1 MKKTGYIIM
10 QVAVY
15 LILLGGIGDI
25 IYSFSVES
33 IIPAH
38 LDYLKITSA
47 DVSPQLRN
55 LDLGFMRGI
64 GGFIVAVGIGA
75 LALLYTSIKTDNRY
89 ALWGMLLMI
98 TIGEGNNV
106 LQMILLDSPFYA
118 MPLAYVIIIWIGAIL
133 WLTEKKKEKEKPA
146 ANTV

>member
-10 QVAVY
+10 QVAIY
-15 LILLGGIGDI
+15 LILFGGIGDI
-25 IYSFSVES
+25 LYSFSVET

-38 LDYLKITSA
+38 LDYLNISGE

-64 GGFIVAVGIGA
+64 GGFIIAVGIGS
-75 LALLYTSIKTDNRY
+75 LTLLYTSVKRNDRF

-118 MPLAYVIIIWIGAIL
+118 MPLFYLILTWIGAML
-133 WLTEKKKEKEKPA
+133 WVMGKEKKLH
-146 ANTV
+146 VS

>member
-10 QVAVY
+10 QVAIY

-25 IYSFSVES
+25 IYSFSVET

-38 LDYLKITSA
+38 LDYLKISSQE
-47 DVSPQLRN
+47 VSPQLRN

-64 GGFIVAVGIGA
+64 GGFIIAVGIGS
-75 LALLYTSIKTDNRY
+75 LTLLYTSVKAGSRL

-98 TIGEGNNV
+98 TVGEGNNV

-118 MPLAYVIIIWIGAIL
+118 MPLLYLILIWIGAML
-133 WLTEKKKEKEKPA
+133 WVSGKEKMPG
-146 ANTV
+146 ANDA